1 MHNKHS
7 LIMLACCLVPMVA
20 LAAIFLFDV
29 PVNTV
34 FFYGMVLL
42 CPALHLVMMRS
53 MGMGHT
59 HKHDV
64 EQTLTEKIPSASTH
78 VPVEIRQGQLPPR

>member
-1 MHNKHS
+1 MHKKHS
-7 LIMLACCLVPMVA
+7 LIMLACCLIPMVA

-34 FFYGMVLL
+34 FIYGMVLL
-42 CPALHLVMMRS
+42 CPALHLMMMRS

-64 EQTLTEKIPSASTH
+64 EHTLTEKIPSTPTNA
-78 VPVEIRQGQLPPR
+78 PGEMRQG